1 MCFYKAH
8 FTQRPNKYFIGKKRV
23 GMCYV
28 NFKSWL
34 TLRILGV
41 RVEKSGLVEAYSR
54 DLATDVAA
62 NSGA

>member
-1 MCFYKAH
+1 
-8 FTQRPNKYFIGKKRV
+8 
-23 GMCYV
+23 MCYV